1 MILDRAFAQMF
12 GTGPIRPVPSLCYG
26 LWLVRDIITMG
37 CVFSLPPVIAQRL
50 QGQGLGLSERTAA
63 LASQVAVPVISQAPA
78 TALHLTGLDLYN
90 RGSVSLQQRIS
101 FVQAEFGKTLGARVL
116 RGLVPY
122 CVGAV
127 INREIRVVA
136 HAALSKPDLGLYG
149 LK

>member
-1 MILDRAFAQMF
+1 
-12 GTGPIRPVPSLCYG
+12 
-26 LWLVRDIITMG
+26 MG

-50 QGQGLGLSERTAA
+50 QGQGLELSERSAA
-63 LASQVAVPVISQAPA
+63 LASQLAVPIISQAPA

-90 RGSVSLQQRIS
+90 RGGLSLQQRIA

-127 INREIRVVA
+127 LNREIRVGS
-136 HAALSKPDLGLYG
+136 HAALSRPDLGLYD